1 MSIDIKK
8 LRALA
13 EAATGFSNVTLAP
26 DVVLELIYQNERL
39 TKNYKSLCDSV
50 AHLNAASTSAG
61 DEVARLKA
69 ECEGLR
75 LDAER
80 YRWLRGRDLEAIH
93 EGGVFAGQT
102 PRNVVLNGEDLDA
115 AIDAA
120 IQAIEGVEVATVEGG
135 VQAT

>member
-13 EAATGFSNVTLAP
+13 EAATGFSDVTLAP